1 MRKGLGPFQSEN
13 ISIIWGQPCQ
23 PVLQMVP
30 RGPQA
35 LVSLLPTSTPGDGP
49 SATSMKRQH
58 WEVSLLS
65 IMDSCIMG
73 SGASFRASVYK
84 IVMSSILGD
93 KQEDDRGRG
102 CMRIDNGECCYL
114 YLFTY
119 YLYKNGKMFLQA
131 EPMVLRKLN

>member
-1 MRKGLGPFQSEN
+1 MIKGLGPFQSAKY
-13 ISIIWGQPCQ
+13 IHHLGSALTACSSD
-23 PVLQMVP
+23 
-30 RGPQA
+30 GPQRTPGPC
-35 LVSLLPTSTPGDGP
+35 VLLISTPGDGP
-49 SATSMKRQH
+49 SATSMKRQN

-73 SGASFRASVYK
+73 TGASFCASMYK
-84 IVMSSILGD
+84 IAMNSILGD
-93 KQEDDRGRG
+93 KQEDDGGRG
-102 CMRIDNGECCYL
+102 CRPIDKGECCYL